1 MKEIKE
7 DTSGRKSHVRGL
19 AELIFL
25 KCPYYPRPSI
35 DSV

>member
-7 DTSGRKSHVRGL
+7 DTSGRKSHVQEL

-25 KCPYYPRPSI
+25 KRPYYPTPSI